1 MLNPE
6 SSFTKAVRL
15 AEGGAGQGRFVS
27 KSFDFLGLLGASVI
41 SGVISLPSR
50 AL

>member
-6 SSFTKAVRL
+6 PSFTKAVRL

-27 KSFDFLGLLGASVI
+27 KSFDFLGLLGASWVVI
-41 SGVISLPSR
+41 SGVPLR